1 VHKGSEYKVIQNKMS
16 VPKRRPAPQPKQPLS
31 AAPKHL
37 LSNAPNLGGW
47 VPFLSPS
54 CHAQLLPPGKA

>member
-1 VHKGSEYKVIQNKMS
+1 VIQNKMS